1 MPDVHNVFI
10 SHRHEDDA
18 LVGDL
23 KSLLGGRNVV
33 IRDSSITSDNPNNAK
48 SESYIKTEILAPN
61 INWAGK
67 VIVIITPD
75 TKNHDWVNWEIEYAE
90 KLGKE
95 IIGVWAPG
103 SEGCEVPEALEQHAD
118 SIVTWDANKIVN
130 ALDGVRQWEQ
140 SDGTPRTP
148 QPVNRIGC

>member
-23 KSLLGGRNVV
+23 KALLAGRNVT
-33 IRDSSITSDNPNNAK
+33 IRDSSITSDNPNNAS
-48 SESYIKTEILAPN
+48 SEAYIKSQVLAPN

-67 VIVIITPD
+67 VIVLITPD
-75 TKNHDWVNWEIEYAE
+75 TKNHAWVDWEIEYAE
-90 KLGKE
+90 KQGKK

-103 SEGCEVPEALEQHAD
+103 AEGCEVPEPLEQHAD
-118 SIVTWDANKIVN
+118 SIVSWNADKVMDA
-130 ALDGVRQWEQ
+130 LEGQTQWEQ
-140 SDGTPRTP
+140 PDGTPRHP